1 MGSHVSPDRVMRD
14 YLRLTE
20 AAGSPPGFDP
30 VAMRGR
36 LYLLRC
42 PSCGGAKWKKQE
54 DGTFRCDVQRTRF
67 RKHSRK
73 RVRYTKACGTPRPW
87 QPAAVLKRHV
97 QEGGSR
103 LGGHSRVE
111 DVAQLGLI
119 LRVLSEQ
126 QHRAFSVYVAK
137 GSYAAALEHCLGEW
151 PWGGWNDGVLR
162 RLVKESRQLVEAK
175 LERRAR
181 YDDPEERVA

>member
-1 MGSHVSPDRVMRD
+1 MGRVISPDRVMRD

-20 AAGSPPGFDP
+20 SAGSPPGFDP

-42 PSCGGAKWKKQE
+42 PSCGGAKWKKNE
-54 DGTFRCDVQRTRF
+54 DGTFSCNVQRTKF

-87 QPAAVLKRHV
+87 LPAAVLKRHV

-103 LGGHSRVE
+103 LGSYSRVE
-111 DVAQLGLI
+111 EVAQLGLI
-119 LRVLSEQ
+119 LKCLSEQ
-126 QHRAFSVYVAK
+126 QHRALSVYVAK
-137 GSYAAALEHCLGEW
+137 GSYAAALEHCLCEW

-162 RLVKESRQLVEAK
+162 RLVKEARRLVEAK
-175 LERRAR
+175 LERIANAEDRERA
-181 YDDPEERVA
+181 A